1 MWEDEK
7 STLLGLSC
15 DNAGISMCHSHMG
28 APYVGQRVDN
38 SCDFEQR
45 SIYTSVFSGSVF
57 KASAVKISLS

>member
-1 MWEDEK
+1 MWEDEQ

-15 DNAGISMCHSHMG
+15 DNAGISMCHSHMV
-28 APYVGQRVDN
+28 PPTWDRVDN
-38 SCDFEQR
+38 LCDFEQR